1 MGRYRPL
8 ASDHSLFIL
17 TTVSRRLIVVAA
29 SLVITLIAGVAIASS
44 HASGPPDDPGVPRFL
59 DGEDLPPGLE
69 GKVPLPPGL
78 EMKAGSWTPPGQ
90 AGRFFAPR
98 PRRRFCAT
106 RPDRQP
112 RGCDSSRPGPQLC
125 ATRTGWQGWLGPT
138 RFREQGLIPL
148 HCGRPNAQF
157 FIRSVSP
164 VLYN

>member
-8 ASDHSLFIL
+8 ASDHSLFIR

-90 AGRFFAPR
+90 AGGSLPPGHDAAFVPPGQIANPGGATPPGQDPSFVPPGQVGKAGWAP
-98 PRRRFCAT
+98 
-106 RPDRQP
+106 
-112 RGCDSSRPGPQLC
+112 PGL
-125 ATRTGWQGWLGPT
+125 
-138 RFREQGLIPL
+138 E
-148 HCGRPNAQF
+148 NK
-157 FIRSVSP
+157 V
-164 VLYN
+164 